1 MTQKGKA
8 KVNHMPVLSLNNT
21 ILAVCM
27 RANKS
32 MDDAKISE
40 VFGKGSELTPN
51 QFEENLFC
59 DQIVTQPW
67 F

>member
-1 MTQKGKA
+1 
-8 KVNHMPVLSLNNT
+8 MPVLSLNNT
-21 ILAVCM
+21 ILVVCM

-51 QFEENLFC
+51 QFEEILFC